1 MAKGKK
7 VTVIGTGNFGSTVAF
22 ILAMNGACHRVVL
35 YGRNK
40 DVAKGKALDMSQ
52 AANAARQH
60 TIVRAARGPEDI
72 ADSDVVVITAGAPR
86 TPGMSRDDL
95 LFKNAGIVRDY
106 AKMVREYAPNAIV
119 IVVTNPL
126 DVMTYVALKYTGFP
140 RERVMGMA
148 GILDAARMAH
158 FIYDKLQYG
167 AGQIRAT
174 VMGGHGDTMVPLP
187 KFTTVAGVPI
197 EDLLDSE
204 EIGEIV
210 RKTRNGGA
218 EIVNLLGNG
227 SAYYAPAKSTTVMVE
242 AILKDTNQIHSCA
255 VLLDGEYGYKD
266 VVSGVPVM
274 IGAGGAEKII
284 HMTLKPLQ
292 QKRFANSVASVREM
306 IDKLYEVDFFKEAD
320 ALDAADAKAK
330 REAEEAAAAEEAA
343 NEANHA

>member
-22 ILAMNGACHRVVL
+22 ILSMNGTCHNVVL
-35 YGRNK
+35 RGRNYN
-40 DVAKGKALDMSQ
+40 VAKGKALDMSQ

-60 TIVRAARGPEDI
+60 TIVKAAKGPEDM
-72 ADSDVVVITAGAPR
+72 AGSDVIVITAGAPR

-95 LFKNAGIVRDY
+95 LVKNAKIVQCY
-106 AKMVREYAPNAIV
+106 AREIKEYAPDS
-119 IVVTNPL
+119 IVVVVSNPL
-126 DVMTYVALKYTGFP
+126 DVMTYVALKETGFP
-140 RERVMGMA
+140 RERVLGMA

-158 FIYDKLQYG
+158 FIYEKLEYG

-174 VMGGHGDTMVPLP
+174 VMGGHGDTMVPLS

-227 SAYYAPAKSTTVMVE
+227 SAYYAPAKSTTVIVE
-242 AILKDTNQIHSCA
+242 AILQDTNQIHSCA
-255 VLLDGEYGYKD
+255 IMLEDDYGYSGI
-266 VVSGVPVM
+266 VSGVPVM
-274 IGAGGAEKII
+274 IGAGGAEKVIP
-284 HMTLKPLQ
+284 MALKPLQ
-292 QKRFANSVASVREM
+292 QTRFKNSVASVQDM
-306 IDKLYEVDFFKEAD
+306 VDKLYEIKFFD
-320 ALDAADAKAK
+320 
-330 REAEEAAAAEEAA
+330 EECE
-343 NEANHA
+343 

>member
-22 ILAMNGACHRVVL
+22 ILAMNGTCHNVVL
-35 YGRNK
+35 RGRNYNA
-40 DVAKGKALDMSQ
+40 AKGKALDMSQ

-60 TIVRAARGPEDI
+60 TIVKAAKGPEDM
-72 ADSDVVVITAGAPR
+72 AGSDVVVITAGAPR

-95 LFKNAGIVRDY
+95 LVKNAKIVQCY
-106 AKMVREYAPNAIV
+106 AREIKEHAPES
-119 IVVTNPL
+119 IVVVVSNPL
-126 DVMTYVALKYTGFP
+126 DVMTYVALKETGFP
-140 RERVMGMA
+140 RERILGMA

-158 FIYDKLQYG
+158 FIYEKLEYG

-218 EIVNLLGNG
+218 EIVNLLGDG

-242 AILKDTNQIHSCA
+242 AILQDTNQIHSCA
-255 VLLDGEYGYKD
+255 IMLQNDYGYSD
-266 VVSGVPVM
+266 IVSGVPVM
-274 IGAGGAEKII
+274 IGAGGAEKVIP
-284 HMTLKPLQ
+284 MALKPLQ
-292 QKRFANSVASVREM
+292 QTRFKNSVASVQEM
-306 IDKLYEVDFFKEAD
+306 VDTLYEIKFFDEVC
-320 ALDAADAKAK
+320 
-330 REAEEAAAAEEAA
+330 E
-343 NEANHA
+343 

>member
-22 ILAMNGACHRVVL
+22 ILAMNGTCHNVVL
-35 YGRNK
+35 LGRNL
-40 DVAKGKALDMSQ
+40 DIAKGKALDMSQ

-60 TIVRAARGPEDI
+60 TIVQAALGPEDMEN
-72 ADSDVVVITAGAPR
+72 SDVIVITAGAPR

-95 LFKNAGIVRDY
+95 LTKNAEIVRKY
-106 AKMVREYAPNAIV
+106 AREIKKYAPNAIV
-119 IVVTNPL
+119 IVVSNPL
-126 DVMTYVALKYTGFP
+126 DAMTYVALKETGFP
-140 RERVMGMA
+140 RERVIGMA

-158 FIYDKLQYG
+158 FIYEKLQYG

-227 SAYYAPAKSTTVMVE
+227 SAYYAPAKSTTVMVD
-242 AILKDTNQIHSCA
+242 AILRDTNQIHSCA
-255 VLLDGEYGYKD
+255 VMLKGEYGYSD
-266 VVSGVPVM
+266 IVSGVPVM
-274 IGAGGAEKII
+274 IGAGGAEEII
-284 HMTLKPLQ
+284 KMGLKPLQ
-292 QKRFANSVASVREM
+292 QSRFEKSVASVKEM
-306 IDKLYEVDFFKEAD
+306 IDKLYELKFFEK
-320 ALDAADAKAK
+320 K
-330 REAEEAAAAEEAA
+330 
-343 NEANHA
+343 

>member
-22 ILAMNGACHRVVL
+22 IMAMNGTCHQVVL
-35 YGRNK
+35 RGRNY

-60 TIVRAARGPEDI
+60 TIVKAAKEVEDI

-86 TPGMSRDDL
+86 SPGMSRDDL
-95 LFKNAGIVRDY
+95 LTKNAEIVKGY
-106 AKMVREYAPNAIV
+106 AREIKEHAPEA
-119 IVVTNPL
+119 VVVVVSNPL
-126 DVMTYVALKYTGFP
+126 DVMTYVVLKETGFP
-140 RERVMGMA
+140 RERVLGMA

-158 FIYDKLQYG
+158 FIYEKLEYG

-210 RKTRNGGA
+210 KKTKNGGA

-227 SAYYAPAKSTTVMVE
+227 SAYYAPAKSTTVMVD

-255 VLLDGEYGYKD
+255 IMLKDDYGYSD
-266 VVSGVPVM
+266 IVSGVPVM
-274 IGAGGAEKII
+274 IGAGGAEEVIE
-284 HMTLKPLQ
+284 MSLKPLQ
-292 QKRFANSVASVREM
+292 RERFKKSVASVQEM
-306 IDKLYEVDFFKEAD
+306 VDKLYELNFFD
-320 ALDAADAKAK
+320 S
-330 REAEEAAAAEEAA
+330 
-343 NEANHA
+343 